1 MLFNQEELKLS
12 GVIFNV
18 ILFLSFVDLII
29 YFVFFPVTLKNG
41 HIAHLR
47 KKIPVEQ
54 LYWYIRPNY
63 RLRYDEIIFR
73 DRRIPYGKLL
83 KKELKKNE
91 IRVQYFPKYE
101 VFLEENI
108 GPARDNTGGANGE
121 K

>member
-1 MLFNQEELKLS
+1 MKLS
-12 GVIFNV
+12 SIIFNAV
-18 ILFLSFVDLII
+18 LLISLLDLII
-29 YFVFFPVTLKNG
+29 YYVFFPVTLKNG
-41 HIAHLR
+41 QIVHLQ

-83 KKELKKNE
+83 KKEVKKNE

-101 VFLEENI
+101 IFLEDNI
-108 GPARDNTGGANGE
+108 GPAKDNSGGING
-121 K
+121 